1 MLSGRVDEGWAEL
14 ERAIA
19 RARDLDLEAEVARG
33 YRILTSTA
41 SVVVEYDRAEHWL
54 AEGTAYAER
63 TEQWN
68 HRHYMESHL
77 GHVLWC
83 RGRWDAAERVVHA
96 ALADGEG
103 GLTTRITGL
112 HVTGFL
118 ALGRGQPD
126 QALAALREA
135 RDLGEEMAELQR
147 FSPAVWGLAEC
158 AVLAGDH
165 ATATDLTEAGYR
177 ASHDV
182 GDAASLFPYLVT
194 GTRARLGAQDPAAAR
209 DWVDRVAA
217 DLLARAVPGTL
228 PAVDHAEGLLH
239 LAAGRTGKARTS
251 LLAARSAWAE
261 RDRWWEGQWSAL
273 DLARCAVAAN
283 RRTEAATLVGEV
295 RAAASAVGARPLLGA
310 ADAVAERLDRHDA
323 PQPWSPL
330 TLRELEVATLV
341 ARGLTNRE
349 IAEELRFSVRT
360 AGAHLEHIS
369 AKLGT
374 SRRTEIAAWVTALD
388 LGENAR

>member
-14 ERAIA
+14 EGAIA
-19 RARDLDLEAEVARG
+19 RAHELELEAEVARG

-126 QALAALREA
+126 QALTALREA
-135 RDLGEEMAELQR
+135 RHFGEEMAELQR

-251 LLAARSAWAE
+251 LLAARLP
-261 RDRWWEGQWSAL
+261 GQSETGGGRGSGRPSTWPGAPW
-273 DLARCAVAAN
+273 
-283 RRTEAATLVGEV
+283 RRTGVRRQRRWSGRCTPPRPPRGPAPAARG
-295 RAAASAVGARPLLGA
+295 RRGGR
-310 ADAVAERLDRHDA
+310 RLDRHDA
-323 PQPWSPL
+323 AQPWSPL

-349 IAEELRFSVRT
+349 IAEELRLSVRT

-374 SRRTEIAAWVTALD
+374 GRRTEIAAWVPALD
-388 LGENAR
+388 LGETAR